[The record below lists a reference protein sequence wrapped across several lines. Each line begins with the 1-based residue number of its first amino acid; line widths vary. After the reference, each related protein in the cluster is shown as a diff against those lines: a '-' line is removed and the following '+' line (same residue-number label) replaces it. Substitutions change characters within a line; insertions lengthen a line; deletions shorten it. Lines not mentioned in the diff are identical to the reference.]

1 MRKIMRIKREVT
13 RKYTRPGDTRDRQDR
28 LWLCIHVEDEENQQ
42 YRLEPVFAYCLKD
55 GKKLELL
62 CRPSTLRG
70 ASWLKRDF
78 TPESIEFFLANAREA
93 GLHCVNAAEADSRNP
108 TDIFEEHSVRV
119 NG

>member
-55 GKKLELL
+55 GKK
-62 CRPSTLRG
+62 TG
-70 ASWLKRDF
+70 ATVPPQYFAWR
-78 TPESIEFFLANAREA
+78 FLA
-93 GLHCVNAAEADSRNP
+93 
-108 TDIFEEHSVRV
+108 
-119 NG
+119 